1 MVKYIIRRLIAMI
14 PVVIGITFLVF
25 MIMQLAPGDPVRM
38 ILGDSAEP
46 EAIEAMR
53 EEMGLNDPVLVQYGR
68 YMVNLLH
75 GDMGTSYTNQ
85 RPVAH
90 EVFSRVP
97 ATFELALVSAVVSI
111 LFAIPLGVV
120 AAVKQNTLFDNL
132 SMVLSLVG
140 ISMPAF
146 WLALMLMLVFS
157 LRLGWFP
164 VQGNSDGWR
173 SFVLPSIA
181 IGFMNMA
188 AIARTTRSSMLETI
202 RQDYIR
208 TARSKGISEGE
219 VIMHHAFGNALIP
232 TITVVGVQLGGLL
245 GGAVLTETVFAW
257 PGLGRLMVQAVN
269 GRDVPV
275 VMGCIVILS
284 IGFSIVNLI
293 VDLAY
298 GFIDPRVRT
307 MYH

>member
-75 GDMGTSYTNQ
+75 GDMGTSHTNQ

-111 LFAIPLGVV
+111 LIAIPLGVV

>member
-1 MVKYIIRRLIAMI
+1 MAKNIIRRLIAMI

-68 YMVNLLH
+68 YMVDLLH

-85 RPVAH
+85 RPVAQ

-111 LFAIPLGVV
+111 LIAIPLGVI

-132 SMVLSLVG
+132 SMVVSLVG

-164 VQGNSDGWR
+164 VQGNGDGWR
-173 SFVLPSIA
+173 SFVLPSIS

-208 TARSKGISEGE
+208 TARSKGITEGE

>member
-111 LFAIPLGVV
+111 LIAIPLGVV

-132 SMVLSLVG
+132 SMGLSLVG

>member
-97 ATFELALVSAVVSI
+97 ATFELALGSAVVSI
-111 LFAIPLGVV
+111 LIAIPLGVV

>member
-1 MVKYIIRRLIAMI
+1 MI

-111 LFAIPLGVV
+111 LIAIPLGVV

-298 GFIDPRVRT
+298 GFIDPRGRT
-307 MYH
+307 MYK